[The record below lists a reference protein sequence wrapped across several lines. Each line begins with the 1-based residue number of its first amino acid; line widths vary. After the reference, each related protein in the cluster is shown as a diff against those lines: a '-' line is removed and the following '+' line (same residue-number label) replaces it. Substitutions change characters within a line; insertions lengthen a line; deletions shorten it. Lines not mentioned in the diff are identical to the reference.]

1 MIMCAEMLFSA
12 LLRSGKISF
21 ALENI
26 SMELYFDESGYTGAN
41 LLDSA
46 QPIFALA
53 CTDIATSTAECL
65 LSNVLSQNQ
74 LEAKYTKL
82 RKSHRGRQSVLEI
95 LRSDVV
101 SPAHFWTCAADK
113 RFSLS
118 AQLVDKLIEPA
129 MYERGLDAYE
139 RDFVQSLARLIHFA
153 GEHAFPNGV
162 WGRLLEAWGQ
172 AMRERND
179 AAYAAYDILVDE
191 AESCYREEFR
201 IGPWIFST
209 RGTLADR
216 LASYTSATTFDP
228 ATDSFVSLVANYMS
242 IKDGWF
248 SVIHD
253 TSKPLQETMGLLRQ
267 LMDPDASPVQ
277 IGHSGRRME
286 LPLRVKKIAFANSA
300 SQPQLQLADIVA
312 GATADFLSAMIG
324 YKTRES
330 YHDELENSGLAEL
343 LVGVVAA
350 EATEATTPVARP
362 DEQRGISLADGMAG
376 FLLQQDARTIR

>member
-1 MIMCAEMLFSA
+1 M
-12 LLRSGKISF
+12 RV
-21 ALENI
+21 
-26 SMELYFDESGYTGAN
+26 ELYFDESGYTGAN
-41 LLDSA
+41 LLDPA

-53 CTDIATSTAECL
+53 CTDITTSDAKHL
-65 LSNVLSQNQ
+65 VSKVLSQNQ
-74 LEAKYTKL
+74 LEAKYAKL
-82 RKSHRGRQSVLEI
+82 RKSHRGRQSVLSI
-95 LRSDVV
+95 LRSGVV
-101 SPAHFWTCAADK
+101 SPANFWTCAADK

-129 MYERGLDAYE
+129 MHECGLDAYE
-139 RDFVQSLARLIHFA
+139 GEFVQSLARLIHFS
-153 GEHAFPNGV
+153 GEHAFPSGV
-162 WGRLLEAWGQ
+162 WVKLLEAWGQ

-179 AAYAAYDILVDE
+179 ATYAAYDMLVGE
-191 AESCYREEFR
+191 AESCYKEQFL

-216 LASYTSATTFDP
+216 LASYTSSTAFDP

-267 LMDPDASPVQ
+267 LMAPDASPVQ
-277 IGHSGRRME
+277 IGHPGRRME
-286 LPLRVKKIAFANSA
+286 LPLRVKRITFANSA

-350 EATEATTPVARP
+350 EATEATTQVARP
-362 DEQRGISLADGMAG
+362 DEQSGISLADGMAG
-376 FLLQQDARTIR
+376 FLLQQGARTIR